1 MHNTHHGIGMRLR
14 SKKLLTSKL
23 LMIVWTMDPQVL
35 RPSMDIHAVAYSV
48 DTVEEPLS
56 LI

>member
-1 MHNTHHGIGMRLR
+1 MRLR

-48 DTVEEPLS
+48 DAVEEPLS